1 MVWLLSTGGKNV
13 PTYLKLLQ
21 ELTVI
26 VYLPE
31 EEYLLNIFCEK
42 NPKNQTVFH
51 FKNMSSS
58 YKWSSCQECDYSEE
72 NFHWKN
78 KSILISLYF

>member
-1 MVWLLSTGGKNV
+1 MVWFLNAGGNKV
-13 PTYLKLLQ
+13 PTCLKLLQ
-21 ELTVI
+21 QLSVI

-31 EEYLLNIFCEK
+31 EYLFSQNIEFVSGTRAGWISSGK
-42 NPKNQTVFH
+42 KIVFR

-58 YKWSSCQECDYSEE
+58 YKLSSCQECDYSEE

-78 KSILISLYF
+78 